1 MIKRV
6 LTLALA
12 MSASLVAVPTMA
24 TEIILT
30 SEVATSHWKTK
41 YMEEFAAGVKER
53 SQGEVTAKIF
63 AGGQLYND
71 QDALAALGTGAVHM
85 VWPVSVRLESVEPRS
100 GILNLPFALTDEQ
113 MMDACFNSGLTK
125 LVSSYI
131 EPRNL
136 QLLGF
141 LRTSDLFFIFRDR
154 NVQSK
159 DDLKGSKIR
168 VTGGRV
174 FQETMKALDTSPVS
188 MAASEMSTALAQ
200 GAIDGI
206 FTSPAGWAE
215 MIGMT
220 GKYAWYVPGLSLST
234 YAIVVDKG
242 WMDGL
247 PEGHQKAIMDT
258 VAEISERQWQ
268 EATDA
273 DDKLVKKMIDA
284 GATFNVADDKQKAD
298 LQEIIRPS
306 LKIFSD
312 RNPEAITQFTQLE
325 TECGKSN

>member
-1 MIKRV
+1 MIKRA
-6 LTLALA
+6 LSAAAFAACLAWIPGA
-12 MSASLVAVPTMA
+12 ASA

-30 SEVATSHWKTK
+30 SEVATTHWKTK

-71 QDALAALGTGAVHM
+71 QDAMAALGTGAVHM
-85 VWPVSVRLESVEPRS
+85 VWPVSVRVESVEPRS
-100 GILNLPFALTDEQ
+100 GILNLPFALTDQQ
-113 MMDACFNSGLTK
+113 MMNACFNDKLTK

-141 LRTSDLFFIFRDR
+141 LRTSDLFFVFRDR
-154 NVQSK
+154 NVK
-159 DDLKGSKIR
+159 VKEDLNGTKIR

-174 FQETMKALDTSPVS
+174 FQETMKALGTSPVS

-234 YAIVVDKG
+234 YAVVVDKS
-242 WMDGL
+242 WLAGL
-247 PEGHQKAIMDT
+247 PEKHRQAIVETID
-258 VAEISERQWQ
+258 EIAKRQWQ

-273 DDKLVKKMIDA
+273 DEKLVQKMITA
-284 GATFNVADDKQKAD
+284 GAQFNVADDAEKAR
-298 LQEIIRPS
+298 LQEDIRPS
-306 LKIFSD
+306 MKLFSD
-312 RNPEAITQFTQLE
+312 RYPEALEQFNKLE
-325 TECGKSN
+325 SECA